1 MINNIAVRHNMV
13 VAVSC
18 VSVLLFYVL
27 YIDLANGALSFTV
40 LDMKLVVMLWPVMSL
55 SPRIK

>member
-1 MINNIAVRHNMV
+1 MINNIAARHNMV
-13 VAVSC
+13 VVSY

-27 YIDLANGALSFTV
+27 YIDLANSALSFTV